1 MQPLAPLLPFLLALV
16 AVLWF
21 DRECRR
27 RGLDPPG
34 FATPSRRA
42 AGLATLALALA
53 LSSFGSLA
61 AFGGEPEA
69 VDYSRVPSWQLFALH
84 VVLLAALTGWY
95 VAGYVGSG
103 VRLGEQIGLAAQR
116 PWREIGFGAVF
127 GVGAWLVV
135 LVAAYLVALAI
146 AALGGGDLLPKSPP
160 AAVAWLAGQSVA
172 LRAGLALSAGIVE
185 EIFFRGL
192 LQPRVGIAVS
202 TALFALA
209 HLAYGQLFM
218 LVGVTILSLLYALLV
233 QWRQSVWAAIA
244 AHAVFDLVQLLVV
257 VPAVLREFGGF
268 LP

>member
-1 MQPLAPLLPFLLALV
+1 MIWLAPWVPFALAFL

-21 DRECRR
+21 DRGSRR

-34 FATPSRRA
+34 FVSPSRRA

-61 AFGGEPEA
+61 AVGSEPVE
-69 VDYSRVPSWQLFALH
+69 VDYSQVPSWQLFALH
-84 VVLLAALTGWY
+84 AILLAALAGWF
-95 VAGYVGSG
+95 VAGYAGSG
-103 VRLGEQIGLAAQR
+103 ARWSEQIGLAAR
-116 PWREIGFGAVF
+116 KPMRELAFGAAF

-135 LVAAYLVALAI
+135 LVAAYLVALVI
-146 AALGGGDLLPKSPP
+146 AALGGDDLLPKRPP

-172 LRAGLALSAGIVE
+172 LRAGLALSAGVVE
-185 EIFFRGL
+185 EVFFRGL
-192 LQPRVGIAVS
+192 LQPRVGIVVS

-233 QWRQSVWAAIA
+233 QWRQSVWAAMA
-244 AHAVFDLVQLLVV
+244 AHTVFDLVQLLVV